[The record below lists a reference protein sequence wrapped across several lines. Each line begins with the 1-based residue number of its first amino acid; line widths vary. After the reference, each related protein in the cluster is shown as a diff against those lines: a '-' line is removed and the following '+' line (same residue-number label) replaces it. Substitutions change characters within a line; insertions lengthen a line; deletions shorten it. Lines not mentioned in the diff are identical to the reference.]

1 MFSHRNLMKHPNI
14 EGETIFMSHRH
25 SLLAQWEITRLRNV
39 CEMRFSNVDKHVND
53 DEIPV
58 KLCNYVDV
66 YKNDRIVPDME
77 FMPATA
83 RWEEIE
89 RFRLQVGDV
98 LVTKDSETW
107 NDIGVSALVVH
118 SEDDLICGYHL
129 ALLRPNSKTIAGSYL
144 HWALQVPEI
153 QYQFHIEAKGVTRFG
168 LSQNALA
175 SVLLPIPPLS
185 EQTAIVHYLD
195 DVDGRIQSYIS
206 TKERLIELLTEQ
218 KQAVINQAVTRGLDP
233 NVPLK
238 PSGVEWLDEMPAH
251 WEIVPIKR
259 AFLLMDYGIS
269 ESATDSGSI
278 RLITMGHVH
287 EGRVTVP
294 HSGGVDA
301 VSENLLLQDGDL
313 LFNRTNSQELVGKVG
328 LFQNHE
334 TPVTYASY
342 LVRLRPTSH
351 HISEYLNAVLND
363 VKVLSIV
370 RREAIPS
377 LHQSNLNPTRY
388 GRIRIPLPPLD
399 EQVAIM
405 KYLKRVTEEIDGGI
419 NRAHRQIELMQE
431 YRTRLIADVVTGK
444 LDVRGAV
451 ADEIEMPTP

>member
-1 MFSHRNLMKHPNI
+1 MNAELLSYPAYKSSRGEWFREIPAHWAAISVKRHFEIQLGKMLQPQPNSPDDVQVPYLKAQHVQWNDVLI
-14 EGETIFMSHRH
+14 EDPPVMWASRKDIEQFGIAQGD
-25 SLLAQWEITRLRNV
+25 LLV
-39 CEMRFSNVDKHVND
+39 CEGGEGGRSG
-53 DEIPV
+53 I
-58 KLCNYVDV
+58 L
-66 YKNDRIVPDME
+66 RS
-77 FMPATA
+77 
-83 RWEEIE
+83 
-89 RFRLQVGDV
+89 
-98 LVTKDSETW
+98 VT
-107 NDIGVSALVVH
+107 N
-118 SEDDLICGYHL
+118 GY
-129 ALLRPNSKTIAGSYL
+129 I
-144 HWALQVPEI
+144 I
-153 QYQFHIEAKGVTRFG
+153 
-168 LSQNALA
+168 QNALHRVRSKA
-175 SVLLPIPPLS
+175 KAKNEYLFYSMQAVSFSGWFEAINNKATIAHFTKEKFGDLTIPLPPLS
-185 EQTAIVHYLD
+185 EQVAIVRYLD
-195 DVDGRIQSYIS
+195 QADSHIRSYTS
-206 TKERLIELLTEQ
+206 AKERLIELLTEQ

-238 PSGVEWLDEMPAH
+238 PSAVDWLDEMPAH
-251 WEIVPIKR
+251 WEIMPIKR
-259 AFLLMDYGIS
+259 AFSSMDYGIS

-278 RLITMGHVH
+278 RLITMGHVS

-328 LFQNHE
+328 LFEDHE

-351 HISEYLNAVLND
+351 HNSDYLNAVLND
-363 VKVLSIV
+363 AKVLSIV

-388 GRIRIPLPPLD
+388 GRIRIPLPRLN

-405 KYLKRVTEEIDGGI
+405 KYLKRVTEEIDAGI
-419 NRAHRQIELMQE
+419 NRAHRQIELVQE

-444 LDVRGAV
+444 LDVRGVV